1 MTTDLTPAIHTVRF
15 LSVDAVEQA
24 NSGHPGTPMALAG
37 IGVEIFTRY
46 LRYLPDEPAWPN
58 RDRFVLSCGHASML
72 LYSLLHLAGYDL
84 SLDELK
90 NFRQW
95 GSKTP
100 GHPEVGHTPG
110 VETTTGPL
118 GQGVGN
124 AVGMALALKMAN
136 ARVGTAGDDIF
147 DARVF
152 ALASDGDLMEGVAS
166 EAASLAGLWG
176 LDNLVVVWDDNRIT
190 IDGDTQISFTEDV
203 AKRFEAYGWFVQHV
217 DGHDQAA
224 LSGVLD
230 AAVAEKAR
238 PSLIVARTHIAIG
251 APTKQDTPGAHG
263 APLGAEEIAG
273 AKRAVGWPVEPSF
286 AVPDTARA
294 PFAARVEDNRRH
306 HAAWKARLAKLRP
319 EAKRAYD
326 HLVAHAAPPD
336 LYATLL
342 KGAPEK
348 ADATRSTASALQ
360 QIAAAELPAL
370 VGGSADLAESCKTTI
385 KGSPHVARGEY
396 AGRNLHF
403 GIREHAMGSICNG
416 LALSGLFVP
425 YCSTFLIFSDY
436 MRPAIRLAGLMQQ
449 QVVYVFTHD
458 SIFLGED
465 GPTHQPVEQIASLRL
480 VPNLR
485 LWRPASPAECAAAWA
500 AALQRTDGPTALVL
514 TRHKI
519 PNPSG
524 ATPTAEIAKGAYVLV
539 PADNPDVVLV
549 ATGSEVHVAEQA
561 AAALG
566 ALGKKVR
573 VVSAPCIDLFLER
586 PRAEQD
592 ALLGAG
598 TRRVAIEAGRT
609 RGWEAVVGRDGLC
622 IGVDGFG
629 ASAPYTDLAREYGLS
644 TDKVV
649 ARIQSFLE
657 QGP

>member
-15 LSVDAVEQA
+15 LAVDAVERA

-46 LRYLPDEPAWPN
+46 LRYVPDEPAWPN

-84 SLDELK
+84 TLDDLK

-136 ARVGTAGDDIF
+136 ARVGKPGDAIF

-152 ALASDGDLMEGVAS
+152 ALASDGDLMEGVAA

-176 LDNLVVVWDDNRIT
+176 LDNLVLVWDDNRIT

-217 DGHDQAA
+217 DGHSQTE
-224 LSGVLD
+224 LGGVLD

-273 AKRAVGWPVEPSF
+273 AKRAAGWPVEPSF
-286 AVPDTARA
+286 VVPDTARA
-294 PFAARVEDNRRH
+294 PFAARVEDNRRTH
-306 HAAWKARLAKLRP
+306 SAWKARLAQLPPDHK
-319 EAKRAYD
+319 AAYD
-326 HLVAHAAPPD
+326 SLVAHAAPAD

-342 KGAPEK
+342 NASPDK
-348 ADATRSTASALQ
+348 ADATRSTASVLQ
-360 QIAAAELPAL
+360 QVAAAHLPAL

-385 KGSPHVARGEY
+385 KGSAHIARGEFG
-396 AGRNLHF
+396 GRNLHF

-425 YCSTFLIFSDY
+425 FCSTFLIFSDY
-436 MRPAIRLAGLMQQ
+436 MRPAIRLAGLMRQQ
-449 QVVYVFTHD
+449 IVYVFTHD

-485 LWRPASPAECAAAWA
+485 VWRPASPAECAAAWA
-500 AALQRTDGPTALVL
+500 AALARTDGPTALVL
-514 TRHKI
+514 TRQKI
-519 PNPSG
+519 PNPS
-524 ATPTAEIAKGAYVLV
+524 ADSPAAEIAKGAYVLV
-539 PADNPDVVLV
+539 PEESPDVVLV
-549 ATGSEVHVAEQA
+549 ATGSEVHVAAEA

-566 ALGKKVR
+566 AQGKRVR
-573 VVSAPCIDLFLER
+573 VISAPCIDLFLER
-586 PRAEQD
+586 PRAEQE
-592 ALLGAG
+592 ALFGAV
-598 TRRVAIEAGRT
+598 TRCVAIEAGRT

-622 IGVDGFG
+622 IGVETFG
-629 ASAPYTDLAREYGLS
+629 ASAPWDTLAEQYGLS

-649 ARIQSFLE
+649 ARIQSWLE
-657 QGP
+657 QGT

>member
-15 LSVDAVEQA
+15 LSVDGVEAA

-37 IGVEIFTRY
+37 IGVELFTRY
-46 LRYLPDEPAWPN
+46 LRYVPEDPTWPN

-84 SLDELK
+84 PLDELK

-95 GSKTP
+95 GSRTP

-124 AVGMALALKMAN
+124 GVGMALGMKMAG
-136 ARVGTAGDDIF
+136 ARVNTDQDPIF
-147 DARVF
+147 DSRVF
-152 ALASDGDLMEGVAS
+152 VLASDGDLMEGVAS

-176 LDNLVVVWDDNRIT
+176 LDNLVVIWDDNRIT
-190 IDGDTQISFTEDV
+190 IDGSTELSFTEDV
-203 AKRFEAYGWFVQHV
+203 GKRFEAYGWFVQNV

-224 LSGVLD
+224 LGTVLD
-230 AAVAEKAR
+230 AALAEEGR

-273 AKRAVGWPVEPSF
+273 TKSEVGWPVEPTF
-286 AVPDTARA
+286 AIPDAART
-294 PFAARVEDNRRH
+294 PFAAQVEKNRTLHSAWRARV
-306 HAAWKARLAKLRP
+306 AKLDPTRK
-319 EAKRAYD
+319 AAYD
-326 HLVAHAAPPD
+326 SLVSHEAPAKLYETLCANAPD
-336 LYATLL
+336 
-342 KGAPEK
+342 KPN
-348 ADATRSTASALQ
+348 ATRSTASVVQ
-360 QIAAAELPAL
+360 QSAAEQVSAL

-385 KGSPHVARGEY
+385 KGSGHVARGQFE
-396 AGRNLHF
+396 GRNLHF

-436 MRPAIRLAGLMQQ
+436 MRPAIRLAALMEQ

-465 GPTHQPVEQIASLRL
+465 GPTHQPVEQVASLRL
-480 VPNLR
+480 VPNLDV
-485 LWRPASPAECAAAWA
+485 WRPANATECAAAWA
-500 AALQRTDGPTALVL
+500 HALERKNGPTALVL

-519 PNPSG
+519 PSPSG
-524 ATPTAEIAKGAYVLV
+524 DVPRAEVSKGAYVLV
-539 PADNPDVVLV
+539 DAADPDVVLV
-549 ATGSEVHVAEQA
+549 ATGSEVHVAEQVA
-561 AAALG
+561 AKLNAS
-566 ALGKKVR
+566 GKKAR
-573 VVSAPCIDLFLER
+573 VVSAPCIDLFLQR
-586 PRAEQD
+586 PKGEVEAVF
-592 ALLGAG
+592 GAN
-598 TRRVAIEAGRT
+598 TKRVAIEAGRT

-622 IGVDGFG
+622 VGVDKFG
-629 ASAPYTDLAREYGLS
+629 ASAPWNTLADQYGLT
-644 TDKVV
+644 TDKIV
-649 ARIQSFLE
+649 ARVHRWLE
-657 QGP
+657 SGS